1 MTTNTKSAQERT
13 ASRLPGDWGC
23 HALGYSGTTSYPDL
37 MCTDGYMT
45 DMDGDGY
52 DPTTW
57 RPPCAHCNPTEYAEW
72 MRELI
77 EEMDEETA

>member
-1 MTTNTKSAQERT
+1 
-13 ASRLPGDWGC
+13 
-23 HALGYSGTTSYPDL
+23 

-57 RPPCAHCNPTEYAEW
+57 RPPCAHCNPKEHAEW
-72 MRELI
+72 QRELL
-77 EEMDEETA
+77 EEEE